1 MWSSRPC
8 DHCGWTPTDEE
19 IQDYWHEQ
27 DVRDMGSRAGAGAE
41 LLPESEFSC
50 PHCYSSYAPRLGFQL
65 ELPGPAPT
73 ELPSVSSSRPSSF
86 SNDGEGEAAEGGE
99 AAATAAAA
107 GSADA
112 AALGSLTQY
121 TVRPRVHYS
130 FEYMPPQLLR
140 SELERIVVEV
150 GESALTT
157 TWMLEHAR
165 DVYWNMV
172 WYCHRL
178 TVPVPFDMKLD
189 GAAASGAQAVRH
201 EYVMVGW
208 DANVAAHR
216 ARIAA
221 RLLTPS
227 PARGGRPALRSRE
240 CARFFKPWVKLQLG
254 IADIFPELSAQH
266 QKELRQV
273 RKLLLSGQP
282 EVATGAVYILLKM
295 KQDLEGT
302 SPTTGKPR
310 ITFENMGLFD
320 RLNIYQLM
328 LVIVGHYS
336 ADPGATD
343 VKPLNSKP
351 NPSESGAQARALSAA
366 WRRSLTPALTRTPK
380 GAEGAVPGEPP
391 RRDWPGHLRINS
403 SLGLGPGRPADP
415 SPSRSLSHTSSL
427 PEDVSPRPS
436 PRSAARPEMRG
447 RRAAVIAEPASP
459 ASNAVSPSLGLGP
472 SLGLS
477 PRLSL
482 MRSLCLTR
490 AQDTHSA
497 RRLASWR
504 LPGH

>member
-343 VKPLNSKP
+343 
-351 NPSESGAQARALSAA
+351 
-366 WRRSLTPALTRTPK
+366 